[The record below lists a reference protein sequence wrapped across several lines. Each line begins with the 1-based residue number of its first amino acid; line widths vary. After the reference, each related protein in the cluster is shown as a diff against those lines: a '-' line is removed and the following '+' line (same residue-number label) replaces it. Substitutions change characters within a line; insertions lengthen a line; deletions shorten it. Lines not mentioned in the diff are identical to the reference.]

1 MFFQDGNAL
10 VLKKGGET
18 VRIEGWGKNALR
30 IRATRN
36 NEFTGNLWALCPKDE
51 LPADQ
56 TDCEIKIT
64 DSRAVIKNGATSA
77 SVSSE
82 GIITY
87 YKNDEFLMREY
98 FSNYGGTENNA
109 VSCFKRVNRE
119 YKPHLNGDFKL
130 TLRFEPIEGE
140 KIYGMGVY
148 QNPYIE
154 LKGTTLELAQR
165 NAQTSIPFE
174 VSNKGYGLLWNN
186 PAVGNV
192 TFGKNM
198 TEWVADAAKEFDLWL
213 TTDDSPKAIIENYTA
228 VVGRA
233 PEIDESLLGLW
244 QCKLRYRTQAEVLE
258 VARKYQELGI
268 KIDVLVIDFF
278 HWTLQGE
285 WKFDTE
291 YWPDVK
297 AMVDELHSYG
307 IKVMVSVWPSV
318 DRKSENFYP
327 MADRGLL
334 MRTEKGA
341 MQTYDYQ
348 GDCVVYDAT
357 NPEARKY
364 VWDICKKNYYD
375 YGIDMFWLDN
385 AEPDLASYDFDNYRY
400 YLGPGAEVSCI
411 FPRCYAQGFF
421 EGEKEVHPDKK
432 ILNLLRCG
440 WVGSQKYGTLLW
452 SGDVYSTFE
461 ALQNSVRGGLDIGLA
476 GIPWWTTDIGG
487 FMNSDVNTDYFK
499 ELLVRWYEWAVFTPI
514 LRLHGERGPLDIE
527 PLDHRDWGS
536 GYLHTGHANE
546 IWSYGEEV
554 FEICKKYISL
564 RISMK
569 EYIRGLMQEAHEK
582 GSPIMRTLFYE
593 FPEDEMAWKVED
605 EYMFGEKYL
614 VAPVF
619 EAGARKRQVYLPK
632 GCSWKR
638 YGSDTALEGGRF
650 ITADAP
656 IEDMPVYEK
665 VIIC

>member
-10 VLKKGGET
+10 IFKKRGEI

-51 LPADQ
+51 LSADK
-56 TDCEIKIT
+56 TGAEIKIGE
-64 DSRAVIKNGATSA
+64 DRSYIKNGSTSA
-77 SVSSE
+77 SISSE

-87 YKNDEFLMREY
+87 YKNDEFLMKEY
-98 FSNYGGTENNA
+98 YSNYGGTENNA
-109 VSCFKRVNRE
+109 VSCFKRVGRE

-130 TLRFEPIEGE
+130 TLRFEPINGE

-148 QNPYIE
+148 QNSFIE

-174 VSNKGYGLLWNN
+174 ISNKGYGLLWNN

-198 TEWVADAAKEFDLWL
+198 TEWVADASKEFDLWI
-213 TTDDSPKAIIENYTA
+213 TTDDSPKAIIENYTE

-233 PEIDESLLGLW
+233 PEMPEDLLGLW
-244 QCKLRYRTQAEVLE
+244 QCKLRYRTQDEVLT

-268 KIDVLVIDFF
+268 KIDVIVIDFF
-278 HWTLQGE
+278 HWTLQGD
-285 WKFDTE
+285 WKFDKE
-291 YWPDVK
+291 YWPDPK

-318 DRKSENFYP
+318 DKKSENFGE
-327 MADRGLL
+327 MWDRGLL
-334 MRTEKGA
+334 MRTEKGTNG
-341 MQTYDYQ
+341 TYDYQ
-348 GDCVVYDAT
+348 GDCIVYDAT

-364 VWDICKKNYYD
+364 VWEKCKKNYFD

-385 AEPDLASYDFDNYRY
+385 AEPDLAAYDFDNYRY
-400 YLGPGAEVSCI
+400 YMGPGAEVSCI
-411 FPRCYAQGFF
+411 YPKCYAQGFY
-421 EGEKEVHPDKK
+421 EGEKEVDEKK
-432 ILNLLRCG
+432 QVVNLLRCG
-440 WVGSQKYGTLLW
+440 WVGSPKYGTLMW
-452 SGDVYSTFE
+452 SGDIYSTFE

-487 FMNSDVNTDYFK
+487 FMMSDVNTDYFK

-514 LRLHGERGPLDIE
+514 LRLHGERGPLNIE
-527 PLDHRDWGS
+527 PLDHKDWGS

-554 FEICKKYISL
+554 QKILTDNLKIRWDLKDYIKS
-564 RISMK
+564 I
-569 EYIRGLMQEAHEK
+569 YDEASK
-582 GSPIMRTLFYE
+582 NGSPLMRAMFYE
-593 FPEDEMAWKVED
+593 FPEDEKCWD
-605 EYMFGEKYL
+605 LDDQYMFGSDYL
-614 VAPVF
+614 VAPVMY
-619 EAGARKRQVYLPK
+619 EGMRERQVYLPAGK
-632 GCSWKR
+632 WEDIRDGKV
-638 YGSDTALEGGRF
+638 YDGDQT
-650 ITADAP
+650 ITASAP
-656 IEDMPVYEK
+656 IESIPVFK
-665 VIIC
+665 RK